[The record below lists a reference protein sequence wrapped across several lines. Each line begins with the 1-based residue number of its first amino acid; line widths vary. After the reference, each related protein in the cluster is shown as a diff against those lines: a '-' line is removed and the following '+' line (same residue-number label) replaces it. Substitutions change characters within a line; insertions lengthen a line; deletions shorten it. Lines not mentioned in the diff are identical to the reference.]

1 MLGGGVEEDLLGQGE
16 DADTDGANSGDQVDH
31 VLALVL
37 VIDLQI
43 SHDSKVDNTEIL
55 PSHLFPGLGGDSH
68 LVNAGSGPVSQG
80 LPSGLVLHQPAGSE
94 ERTGTDHLLSNKI
107 CLKTEVN
114 VLSYHRIEKSSAEL
128 RT

>member
-55 PSHLFPGLGGDSH
+55 SSHLFPGLGGDSH
-68 LVNAGSGPVSQG
+68 LVNAGPGPVGQG
-80 LPSGLVLHQPAGSE
+80 LAPGLVLHEARGGQ
-94 ERTGTDHLLSNKI
+94 ERGGGGH
-107 CLKTEVN
+107 V
-114 VLSYHRIEKSSAEL
+114 
-128 RT
+128 